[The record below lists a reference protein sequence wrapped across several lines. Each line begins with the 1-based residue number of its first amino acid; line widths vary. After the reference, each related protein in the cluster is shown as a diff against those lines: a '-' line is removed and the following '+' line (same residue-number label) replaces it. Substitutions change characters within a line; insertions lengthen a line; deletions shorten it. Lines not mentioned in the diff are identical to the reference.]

1 MRIGIDIM
9 GGDYAPNAIIL
20 GSILARKELPD
31 NIKLVLIGDQEI
43 IRKTLTRENTDI
55 SAFKIVHTTEVIG
68 MGDHPAKTF
77 TSRPDSSI
85 VKGLRMLQNKDIDG
99 FASAGNTGAML
110 IGAMFSIKL
119 IPGIIRPTI
128 AASLPNDKGK
138 YTIILDVGINP
149 DARPDV
155 LYQYAILGS
164 IYAEHVYGIKNPRV
178 GLLNIGSEEEK
189 GNLLTKST
197 YQAMMGSGDFNFVGN
212 VEGNDF
218 FNDEKADVIVCDG
231 FTGNVV
237 IKEAEAFYSLIKNRN
252 IKDEFFEKFNFEN
265 VGGTPI
271 LGINSNV
278 VIGHGIS
285 GSKAIK
291 RMIIH
296 TKEIIEANLSE
307 KFKTAFKKWQN

>member
-9 GGDYAPNAIIL
+9 GGDYAPEATIIGASLAKNELPENATLVLFGDKAVIH
-20 GSILARKELPD
+20 SFCRKEKIDPD
-31 NIKLVLIGDQEI
+31 KFE
-43 IRKTLTRENTDI
+43 
-55 SAFKIVHTTEVIG
+55 IVHTSETIK

-77 TSRPDSSI
+77 SALTDSSI
-85 VKGLRMLQNKDIDG
+85 VRGFKMLSNGEIDG

-110 IGAMFSIKL
+110 IGAMFTIKS
-119 IPGIIRPTI
+119 IPGIIRPSI
-128 AASLPNDKGK
+128 PACLPNNEGK

-164 IYAEHVYGIKNPRV
+164 IYAEFVYGIKNPRV
-178 GLLNIGSEEEK
+178 GLLNIGTEEEK

-197 YQAMMGSGDFNFVGN
+197 YQTMIGSGDFNFIGN
-212 VEGNDF
+212 VEGNDLF
-218 FNDEKADVIVCDG
+218 SDSKVDVIVCDG

-237 IKEAEAFYSLIKNRN
+237 LKEVEAFYTLLKKRN
-252 IKDEFFEKFNFEN
+252 IKDEFFERFNFEHI
-265 VGGTPI
+265 GGTPI

-285 GSKAIK
+285 GPAAIK
-291 RMIIH
+291 TMIIQ
-296 TKEIIEANLSE
+296 TKGIIEAKLSE
-307 KFKTAFKKWQN
+307 KFIKAFKKWQN

>member
-9 GGDYAPNAIIL
+9 GGDFAPEATVL
-20 GSILARKELPD
+20 GSILAQKELD
-31 NIKLVLIGDQEI
+31 KDIKLVLFGDEVVI
-43 IRKTLTRENTDI
+43 KKICSRE
-55 SAFKIVHTTEVIG
+55 AFDPSNFEIVHSEEVIQ
-68 MGDHPAKTF
+68 MGDHPAKTY
-77 TSRPDSSI
+77 SARPDSSI
-85 VKGLRMLQNKDIDG
+85 VKGFKMLEKGQIDG
-99 FASAGNTGAML
+99 FTSAGNTGAML
-110 IGAMFSIKL
+110 IGAMFTIKS
-119 IPGIIRPTI
+119 IPGIIRPSI

-164 IYAEHVYGIKNPRV
+164 NYAEHVYGIDNPRV

-197 YQAMMGSGDFNFVGN
+197 FQAMNGSVDFNFIGN

-218 FNDEKADVIVCDG
+218 FSDSKVDVIVCDG
-231 FTGNVV
+231 FIGNVV
-237 IKEAEAFYSLIKNRN
+237 IKEVEAFYSLLRKRN
-252 IKDEFFEKFNFEN
+252 IHDEFFAKFNFEN

-271 LGINSNV
+271 LGIRSNV

-285 GSKAIK
+285 NARAIK
-291 RMIIH
+291 KMIIH
-296 TKEIIEANLSE
+296 TKGIIDARLSE
-307 KFKTAFKKWQN
+307 KFNKAFKKWQN